1 VFRARAE
8 PEEEPR
14 GVGKAAVVTTPR
26 KVLIPPPREGGFRA
40 ELAAIPLTFIVL
52 TTASGMVDAVT
63 FLTMGH
69 VFVANMTGNV
79 VFLGFAAAGDRDIS
93 AAGSLAALAAFV
105 AGSFAGGA
113 LTVGSS
119 RAERL
124 MLRAVAINL
133 VLALVALA
141 VVAVLGIAVDSPGA
155 FVAIVLLAIA
165 MGIQSA
171 VARTIAVPDFTT
183 TVLTMT
189 ITGLAADLARGV
201 SPKTLR
207 RLLSVAAMFAGAA
220 VGAVLVL
227 RIGVPAGLIG
237 VCIVFALS
245 IGVELRTLRSPP
257 EPVVPAG

>member
-1 VFRARAE
+1 MRP
-8 PEEEPR
+8 PE
-14 GVGKAAVVTTPR
+14 TTSR

-105 AGSFAGGA
+105 LGSFAGGA

-124 MLRAVAINL
+124 MLRATSINL
-133 VLALVALA
+133 VLALGALA
-141 VVAVLGIAVDSPGA
+141 VVAMLGIAVDSPGA
-155 FVAIVLLAIA
+155 FAAIVLLAIA

-227 RIGVPAGLIG
+227 RLGVPAGLIG
-237 VCIVFALS
+237 VCAVLALS
-245 IGVELRTLRSPP
+245 IGVELRTLRSLQ
-257 EPVVPAG
+257 EPAASAR